1 VLVIRLPL
9 PEDRYKNAEQV
20 NGFFRPLLPR
30 IAALPG
36 VVDVAETSTLPPYGG
51 IPSDVDVPGRVHS
64 EKWSTLFELVST
76 GYLPTLKIAMLEGRN
91 FNAAE
96 EGAARKV
103 AVVNQTFARKY
114 LGGGPGGASAIG
126 QRFHL
131 STPQNFPDPVKDS
144 WFEVVGVAADAKNS
158 GVENPA
164 GPEVWLP
171 YTITGSGRRGVM
183 IRTAGEP
190 LAMMNAVR
198 GEIWGVDSSVAL
210 TMSDSLEN
218 YIHSYS
224 YAQPEFGFFLMGIF
238 AAIGLVLV
246 TIGVYSVIAY
256 NTARRTHEIGI
267 RMALGAEPGSIRR
280 LIVVQGGMMAL
291 IGVGLGVVASL
302 ALTRV
307 LAAML
312 FEVKPNDPVVF
323 VGVAGLL
330 LVVTLAACLIPAQRA
345 MRVDPMEALR
355 YE

>member
-1 VLVIRLPL
+1 M
-9 PEDRYKNAEQV
+9 
-20 NGFFRPLLPR
+20 
-30 IAALPG
+30 
-36 VVDVAETSTLPPYGG
+36 
-51 IPSDVDVPGRVHS
+51 DVPGKTHS

-76 GYLPTLKIAMLEGRN
+76 GYLPTLKIGILAGRN

-96 EGAARKV
+96 EGGQRKV
-103 AVVNQTFARKY
+103 AVVNQTFAKRY
-114 LGGGPGGASAIG
+114 LGGAGTGTDAGAPGVSGAIG

-131 STPQNFPDPVKDS
+131 STPEHFPDPVKDA

-158 GVENPA
+158 GIENPA
-164 GPEVWLP
+164 QPEVWLP

-183 IRTAGEP
+183 IRTSGDP

-198 GEIWGVDSSVAL
+198 GEIWAVDSSVAL

-246 TIGVYSVIAY
+246 TVGVYSVIAY

-267 RMALGAEPGSIRR
+267 RMALGAEPRSIRK
-280 LIVVQGGMMAL
+280 LIVVQGGAMAL
-291 IGVGLGVVASL
+291 IGVVIGIVASL

-307 LAAML
+307 LASML
-312 FEVKPNDPVVF
+312 FEVTPNDPVVF
-323 VGVAGLL
+323 VGVAAL